1 MNQQKQPRQRLSSLL
16 IQELCDGDH
25 NCPFRRA
32 TPVFM
37 CEAWYAASQKP
48 EEEIEAHKK

>member
-1 MNQQKQPRQRLSSLL
+1 MPKKEIRLSTLL
-16 IQELCDGDH
+16 IQELCDADH

-37 CEAWYAASQKP
+37 CEAWYAASQMTK
-48 EEEIEAHKK
+48 AQLKKAVTDTE